1 MAEVSEGEAEVEG
14 EELEGEDA
22 GQVISHL
29 VPVTQEPPPE
39 SDNKK
44 KVKGKRKKA
53 PPPIRIN
60 LSSCKYEVLRIVQRK
75 LGWKE
80 VGDDDDW
87 EIYWT
92 DTSVSIERIMK
103 LTKIQKINHF
113 SGMLEICRKRAMARN
128 LMKMA
133 RQFPQHYDFFPRTFI
148 LPGDKEDFFAD
159 VRTRGKKQVYILK
172 PDAGCQGRGIRL
184 VQGGKEEVVTRV
196 LSEMATP
203 NVVAQHYLSSPLLIH
218 GYKFDLRIYALVLS
232 CDPLRVFLFH
242 EGLAR
247 ICTEKYSPPK
257 ASNLDVSFMHLTNYA
272 VNKKNEAFVAAV
284 AASGDNGEDAS
295 KWCLAQLRAYLT
307 SLGHDYNKVWGDIG
321 DLIIKSLCSVQ
332 PILRNNYRSVLPPD
346 NDGFSC
352 FEILGYDIMLD
363 DQLRPWLIEVNHS
376 PSFNIDSPLDLAI
389 KEELITQTI
398 KLVRIDPKLIAKTKK
413 AEKRAATSRL
423 LEPMHVK
430 KPPPGRQGAPAAAGG
445 VTTGGAPGGASTA
458 GAGGGGA
465 AGNSPNQADGKGT
478 EVEGEEGTNA
488 GGSGGAVSSMAGFLK
503 PRTAEEY
510 EAWRAKVLATRERYE
525 AKHMGNFTRIFPSPD
540 PAKQALYEELLKGAN
555 ENFQASFQARTKRPD
570 AQDDKKKKEDLET
583 ESQRAERLK
592 AKAHRDNLAQKAVER
607 RKFKL
612 LEQQRAQGMPM
623 PGYLASPQPYL
634 PTGLPGSANG
644 GSLSDAQQ
652 QLNPGHPL
660 YYMLGP
666 YQYDPVVFQQYYQ
679 QAYLYGSAGAGQRM
693 SEVFGERSDGI
704 ASASSSRPVSAL
716 SSGSAVAVAAAAA
729 VAAATAAVDVAT
741 AAIQPPPPIR
751 IYSGPLAR
759 AAAAGAGSSQRP
771 MSSTVT
777 SGRNSPLSGSAGQQQ
792 PQPQP
797 QQQSQPTN
805 GNLIQQQS
813 GALPLQP
820 FLGGQRRPSSATSR
834 ASGGVG
840 TGCEAGEW
848 GDQPMAVAVGGNAA
862 GGRGGNSR
870 TDSPSSAALPGSSG
884 SSCAIA
890 ATRGS
895 SGITNGVTTNGHSFS
910 YGLSSPFQH
919 HQELQQV
926 PTAAVAAAAA
936 TGGPGNGGGSHT
948 VTQPQPVRPVSVGS
962 AHNHVRHTH
971 NTNLETTSAYYSG
984 FSGFQELGA
993 SEREQHG
1000 QGPGSGQVAGPGPGR
1015 GLIVN
1020 GSRPPS
1026 ATAGPPA
1033 SLRDKLQP
1041 GCAGNGAAA
1050 VGVVPG
1056 GGTPPACSGL
1066 SRKQSFAAALNASSI
1081 AAAAAWDAAMA
1092 ATAAAAGQDPAT
1104 IMQYLGCRPR
1114 PESAGQRL
1122 RPTSAAGAQRSPS
1135 PLGALPPGSAT
1146 AAAALSGIGGGGGSP
1161 STSRNGSG
1169 RYASADMFALGIT
1182 THTFMQHSQLP
1193 PPLVVVAAVSGS
1205 TNPGSPKAGAHHGN
1219 SNMAPP
1225 PSPRLFPGAP
1235 GSAIG
1240 TPPGSAGSVNVGSFG
1255 ASPGFAV
1262 GPWDNGTTANGL
1274 GLAVGPATAV
1284 MASSGST
1291 AAGRAYKQ
1299 SRASGVAPYTV
1310 LMGRN
1315 GAAQAPASGAAS
1327 SAPAGS
1333 QVLMSNLNP
1342 PKRRSDSGVQ
1352 EEDGPAP
1359 FVYQTLSIPDAT
1371 TSNPSERYSG
1381 SVAGRHWSAAPSS
1394 SSSAAAGS
1402 STAAASSSSRQ
1413 RSFTGAGS
1421 YVPVVV
1427 VTGATAGPA
1436 GTGGGAAGGSPSPS
1450 GGSLSVRPPMYP
1462 PAGGSP
1468 GLRGAGAPSSGR
1480 ASCVGAS
1487 SGLGKVVGG
1496 GTAAAASGAGIV
1508 TASGRLSA
1516 ALPPTNLAP
1525 ALPGAIPVSHSN
1537 LSMAVRGGGGSGA
1550 GGGSS
1555 TSIAALQGGIEGLQ
1569 ITATGLDLDSQ
1580 LRSAALAALNRKG
1593 LTIKGRKVAQQ

>member
-1 MAEVSEGEAEVEG
+1 MA
-14 EELEGEDA
+14 D
-22 GQVISHL
+22 
-29 VPVTQEPPPE
+29 
-39 SDNKK
+39 
-44 KVKGKRKKA
+44 
-53 PPPIRIN
+53 
-60 LSSCKYEVLRIVQRK
+60 SS
-75 LGWKE
+75 
-80 VGDDDDW
+80 
-87 EIYWT
+87 WT
-92 DTSVSIERIMK
+92 RST
-103 LTKIQKINHF
+103 QKINHF

-133 RQFPQHYDFFPRTFI
+133 RQFPQHFDFFPRTFI
-148 LPGDKEDFFAD
+148 LPGDKEDFLAD

-184 VQGGKEEVVTRV
+184 VQGGKEEVVARV

-284 AASGDNGEDAS
+284 AANGDNGEDAS

-307 SLGHDYNKVWGDIG
+307 SLGHDYNKIWGDIG
-321 DLIIKSLCSVQ
+321 ELIIKSLCSVQ

-352 FEILGYDIMLD
+352 FEVLGYDIMLD

-423 LEPMHVK
+423 LEPMHIK
-430 KPPPGRQGAPAAAGG
+430 KPPPGRQTGPAAAGG
-445 VTTGGAPGGASTA
+445 GAAAGAPGGAGTA
-458 GAGGGGA
+458 GAGGGAA
-465 AGNSPNQADGKGT
+465 AGNSSSQADGKST
-478 EVEGEEGTNA
+478 EVEGEEGTN
-488 GGSGGAVSSMAGFLK
+488 GNGNGGAASSMASFLK

-510 EAWRAKVLATRERYE
+510 ETWRAKVLATRERYE

-555 ENFQASFQARTKRPD
+555 EIFQASFQARTKRPD
-570 AQDDKKKKEDLET
+570 AQDDKKKKSPPPPSLAPPPPPRRPQEDLET

-612 LEQQRAQGMPM
+612 LEQQRAQGMPV

-634 PTGLPGSANG
+634 PGGPPGSASG
-644 GSLSDAQQ
+644 GSISDAQQ
-652 QLNPGHPL
+652 QLNPAHPL

-693 SEVFGERSDGI
+693 SEVFGERSDGVV
-704 ASASSSRPVSAL
+704 SASSSRPVSAL
-716 SSGSAVAVAAAAA
+716 SSGSAAAIAAAAA
-729 VAAATAAVDVAT
+729 VAAATAAVDVA
-741 AAIQPPPPIR
+741 AAAVQPPPPIR
-751 IYSGPLAR
+751 IFSGPLAR
-759 AAAAGAGSSQRP
+759 AAAAGAGGGQRP
-771 MSSTVT
+771 ISSTGT
-777 SGRNSPLSGSAGQQQ
+777 SGRNSPMSGSVGQQQQQQQQ
-792 PQPQP
+792 PQQ
-797 QQQSQPTN
+797 QLSQQSQPTH
-805 GNLIQQQS
+805 GQLIQQQS

-834 ASGGVG
+834 ASGGIG
-840 TGCEAGEW
+840 IGCEAGEW
-848 GDQPMAVAVGGNAA
+848 GEQPMAVAVGGTAA
-862 GGRGGNSR
+862 SGRGGGSR
-870 TDSPSSAALPGSSG
+870 TDSPSSALPGPSG
-884 SSCAIA
+884 SGPVA
-890 ATRGS
+890 AARGS
-895 SGITNGVTTNGHSFS
+895 GSITNGVTANGHSFS
-910 YGLSSPFQH
+910 YGLSATFQH
-919 HQELQQV
+919 HQELHQV
-926 PTAAVAAAAA
+926 ATTAGLAAAAA
-936 TGGPGNGGGSHT
+936 TPGGPGVGGGGGVGHA
-948 VTQPQPVRPVSVGS
+948 VNQPQPVRPVSVGS
-962 AHNHVRHTH
+962 AHNHVRHAH
-971 NTNLETTSAYYSG
+971 ITNVETTSAYYSG
-984 FSGFQELGA
+984 FSGFQDHGA

-1015 GLIVN
+1015 GLIIN

-1026 ATAGPPA
+1026 ASAGPPA

-1041 GCAGNGAAA
+1041 GSAGSGAAA
-1050 VGVVPG
+1050 VGVTAG
-1056 GGTPPACSGL
+1056 AGTAAACSGL

-1135 PLGALPPGSAT
+1135 PLGALPPGSACA
-1146 AAAALSGIGGGGGSP
+1146 AAAALSGLGGGGGGGSP
-1161 STSRNGSG
+1161 SISRNGSG
-1169 RYASADMFALGIT
+1169 RYASADMFALGMT
-1182 THTFMQHSQLP
+1182 THTFMQHSQTP
-1193 PPLVVVAAVSGS
+1193 PPLVVVAGVPGS

-1219 SNMAPP
+1219 SNLAPP
-1225 PSPRLFPGAP
+1225 PSPRLFTGTPGAV
-1235 GSAIG
+1235 IG
-1240 TPPGSAGSVNVGSFG
+1240 TPPGSAGSVNVGGFG

-1284 MASSGST
+1284 TASSAST

-1299 SRASGVAPYTV
+1299 SRASGVAPYTM

-1315 GAAQAPASGAAS
+1315 GTGQLPANCAAS

-1333 QVLMSNLNP
+1333 QTLGSNLNP

-1352 EEDGPAP
+1352 EEDDAPAP
-1359 FVYQTLSIPDAT
+1359 FIYQTLSIPDAA
-1371 TSNPSERYSG
+1371 TSNPPERYG
-1381 SVAGRHWSAAPSS
+1381 GNVAGRHWSAAPPSS
-1394 SSSAAAGS
+1394 SSVAAGV
-1402 STAAASSSSRQ
+1402 STAVASSSSRQ

-1436 GTGGGAAGGSPSPS
+1436 GTGSGAAGGVPSPS

-1468 GLRGAGAPSSGR
+1468 GIRGAGGPSSGR
-1480 ASCVGAS
+1480 ANGVGAS

-1496 GTAAAASGAGIV
+1496 GTAVAGSGGGIV
-1508 TASGRLSA
+1508 TASGRLSG
-1516 ALPPTNLAP
+1516 ALPPTNLP
-1525 ALPGAIPVSHSN
+1525 PSLPGAITISHSN

-1555 TSIAALQGGIEGLQ
+1555 TSIAALQSGIEGLQ